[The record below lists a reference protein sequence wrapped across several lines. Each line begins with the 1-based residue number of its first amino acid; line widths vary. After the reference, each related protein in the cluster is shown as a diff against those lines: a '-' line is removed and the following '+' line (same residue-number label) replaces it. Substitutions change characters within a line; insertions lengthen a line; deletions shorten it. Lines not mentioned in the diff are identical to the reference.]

1 MQAHKSD
8 RLVCPECRGHLQ
20 RVSRSFLD
28 RLIGLVVSSRRYRC
42 VHPGCGWAGLLQ
54 GRARRHGAYHS
65 YRPLDAAR
73 AAPRIFERRRSE
85 R

>member
-1 MQAHKSD
+1 MQARKSD

-28 RLIGLVVSSRRYRC
+28 RLLGLLVRSRRYRC
-42 VHPGCGWAGLLQ
+42 VQAGCGWGGLLQ
-54 GRARRHGAYHS
+54 GRVRRHGAYES

-73 AAPRIFERRRSE
+73 NAPPVPERRRSP